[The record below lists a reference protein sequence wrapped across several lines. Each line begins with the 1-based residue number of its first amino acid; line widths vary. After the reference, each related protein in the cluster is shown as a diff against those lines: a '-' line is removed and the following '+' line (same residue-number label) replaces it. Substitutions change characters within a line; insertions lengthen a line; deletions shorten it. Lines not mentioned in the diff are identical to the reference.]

1 MRAMMLTAFI
11 ALTTLALGGCTSA
24 ARVPLSL
31 KAIAPHTNA
40 QPLEGTRGSLVA
52 LVFISH
58 ECPIANAM
66 MPDIVSVATEA
77 HARGIAFF
85 AVHPASWPT
94 DHALTDRRRAFHS
107 RSRRLHRTPTRNL
120 SKERAEVWSRS
131 CLSRMNARLPMR

>member
-77 HARGIAFF
+77 NARGIAFLPCILQVGRPTTRSPTTRAITDCKARSLF
-85 AVHPASWPT
+85 WPIE
-94 DHALTDRRRAFHS
+94 DRNS
-107 RSRRLHRTPTRNL
+107 RD
-120 SKERAEVWSRS
+120 WSAQR
-131 CLSRMNARLPMR
+131 